1 MMTSLRGSVLLPF
14 AITLLGSCLQV
25 QGQQN
30 TTGNGVPATSVPSGP
45 VPDFQAPAVVIPGVG
60 GQQTAASS
68 DDDKKRDQ
76 STPIASPYASTE
88 DDYVPN
94 QAPVTP
100 RMRHELADSSDLYT
114 VHLRPLFATG
124 IKLPDDVIAIAVGAP
139 TLIWA
144 EHSKDVPRLIFVK
157 PTTNAPVN
165 SNLIVSLR
173 SGATI
178 TIHVISAGEKGS
190 DDPVDFMVDYSTDN
204 SLIRG
209 EAVPNGSLFRNHV
222 GESSAAV
229 VPFQT
234 TDAPAGQVMN
244 PADNGAAHGLSSVV
258 HYGTSDLQS
267 SYQNSTSG
275 SSHFDAASAAAAGA
289 IRTAEGKGVFTVPGT
304 LLESMYQEQ
313 VSLATP
319 KFLDG
324 VELSHVYPADKN
336 ATSDLAIS
344 IGRMVQQGDTMTFS
358 YSVQNRSS
366 RTIEIMPPHLEFS
379 DPKPVKPNKKKPTA
393 LAEQLD
399 VDDYILTATKLAPGQ
414 RVDGAIQFERP
425 SFKYKKQL
433 LMLQVASASEVDTAL
448 LSPVPFTTQFGSN

>member
-1 MMTSLRGSVLLPF
+1 MMMSLRGSVLLPF
-14 AITLLGSCLQV
+14 AITLLGSCLQAH
-25 QGQQN
+25 GQQN
-30 TTGNGVPATSVPSGP
+30 TTGNGVPATPVPSAP
-45 VPDFQAPAVVIPGVG
+45 VPDFQTPAVVIPGVG
-60 GQQTAASS
+60 GQQAAASS

-76 STPIASPYASTE
+76 SNPTASPYASTE

-114 VHLRPLFATG
+114 IHLRPLFATG

-165 SNLIVSLR
+165 SNLIVSLK

-178 TIHVISAGEKGS
+178 TLHVISSGEKGS
-190 DDPVDFMVDYSTDN
+190 DDPVDFMVDYSTDS
-204 SLIRG
+204 SLLRG
-209 EAVPNGSLFRNHV
+209 EAEPSGSLFRNHA

-234 TDAPAGQVMN
+234 NN
-244 PADNGAAHGLSSVV
+244 PADSGAAHGQSGVV
-258 HYGTSDLQS
+258 HYGAADPQP
-267 SYQNSTSG
+267 SYEQSTSG
-275 SSHFDAASAAAAGA
+275 SGHFDPASAAAAGA

-319 KFLDG
+319 KFMDG
-324 VELSHVYPADKN
+324 VELSRVYPADKK
-336 ATSDLAIS
+336 ATSDLAVS

-393 LAEQLD
+393 VAEQMD

>member
-1 MMTSLRGSVLLPF
+1 MKSLRGSVLLPF
-14 AITLLGSCLQV
+14 TITLLGSCLHAH
-25 QGQQN
+25 GQQG
-30 TTGNGVPATSVPSGP
+30 TSGNGVPPTPVPS
-45 VPDFQAPAVVIPGVG
+45 FQPPAVVVPGVG
-60 GQQTAASS
+60 GQQTTAPS
-68 DDDKKRDQ
+68 DDDKKRDD
-76 STPIASPYASTE
+76 TIGGVSPFASTD

-124 IKLPDDVIAIAVGAP
+124 IKLPDDVVAIAVGAP

-165 SNLIVSLR
+165 SNIIVSLK

-178 TIHVISAGEKGS
+178 SLHVISSGEKGS
-190 DDPVDFMVDYSTDN
+190 DDPVDFMVDYSTDS
-204 SLIRG
+204 SLMRG
-209 EAVPNGSLFRNHV
+209 EAESNTSLFRNHV
-222 GESSAAV
+222 GESSAAP
-229 VPFQT
+229 VPLQAGESMASADS
-234 TDAPAGQVMN
+234 DAAQGQS
-244 PADNGAAHGLSSVV
+244 GVV
-258 HYGTSDLQS
+258 HYGSADSQS
-267 SYQNSTSG
+267 AYQKTALGSG
-275 SSHFDAASAAAAGA
+275 HFDPANAAAAGA
-289 IRTAEGKGVFTVPGT
+289 IRTSEGKGVFTVPGT

-319 KFLDG
+319 KFMDG
-324 VELSHVYPADKN
+324 VDLSHVYPADKK
-336 ATSDLAIS
+336 ATADLAVS
-344 IGRMVQQGDTMTFS
+344 IGRMVQRSDTMTFS
-358 YSVQNRSS
+358 YSVQNRSN

-379 DPKPVKPNKKKPTA
+379 DPKPAKPSKKKPTA
-393 LAEQLD
+393 IAEQLD

-448 LSPVPFTTQFGSN
+448 LLPVPFTTQFGSN